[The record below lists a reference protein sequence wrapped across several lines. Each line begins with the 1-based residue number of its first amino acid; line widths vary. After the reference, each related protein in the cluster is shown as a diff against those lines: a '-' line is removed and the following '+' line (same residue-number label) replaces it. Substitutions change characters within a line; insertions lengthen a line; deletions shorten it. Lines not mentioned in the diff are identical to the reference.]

1 MGFTKPPVQALK
13 SSNKLKRK
21 ELFVQYKKHQ
31 NKERHEERHR
41 RRREEAKDP
50 ELKAARLAKRKPATI
65 DSKRVWDDID
75 DDSLGVQVD
84 LEKLKRRRI
93 EEAEAAE
100 QAAHEAAMRAEEELD
115 EDDDVDSMLAS
126 DEEMDEERQVALEKK
141 RQRRAQ
147 RDNSVA
153 PSTTSTNL
161 DLTPTS
167 LALKFPSLF
176 TDIPAPEPKILVT
189 TSINSTLHEQAHV
202 LCEFFPNSSYVPRSA
217 HRYGHK
223 YSLREI
229 CKYASNREHT
239 AVILLKEDSK
249 KPTGLTVV
257 HLPSGPT
264 FHFSITN
271 WIEGKKLPGHGN
283 PTNHYP
289 ELLLN
294 NFKTPLGLLTAK
306 LFMTLFPPKPEF
318 QGRQVTTLHNQRDY
332 IFVRRHR
339 YVFREKRQ
347 TEKSIV
353 SADGK
358 EVKGVE
364 GIRAG
369 LQELGPRFTLK
380 LRRVDKG
387 IGRAGSEGDDATQW
401 EWKAKMEKDRKSTNI
416 TKTFHFKLL
425 TAAIPFSCPILCKV
439 PKVAIPVYDTSA
451 LAEVAFKEN
460 TLTSALPIK
469 ETVAQCLTMDSG
481 FHISRPNKM
490 ASVDPPYLR
499 FRMFYFFT
507 KRIICEDPPAMR
519 DLFDEDHIIFLAG
532 LSLSGCYIR
541 IQRTFSL
548 LIKKLVRGPMDE
560 LQADY
565 EDYIRSRSQHPV
577 EFQNV

>member
-13 SSNKLKRK
+13 SSNRLKRK

-100 QAAHEAAMRAEEELD
+100 QAAHEAAMRAEGELD

-126 DEEMDEERQVALEKK
+126 DEEMDEERQAALEKK

-353 SADGK
+353 GADGK

-401 EWKAKMEKDRKSTNI
+401 EWKAKMEKDRK
-416 TKTFHFKLL
+416 
-425 TAAIPFSCPILCKV
+425 
-439 PKVAIPVYDTSA
+439 
-451 LAEVAFKEN
+451 
-460 TLTSALPIK
+460 
-469 ETVAQCLTMDSG
+469 
-481 FHISRPNKM
+481 
-490 ASVDPPYLR
+490 R
-499 FRMFYFFT
+499 FN
-507 KRIICEDPPAMR
+507 
-519 DLFDEDHIIFLAG
+519 L
-532 LSLSGCYIR
+532 
-541 IQRTFSL
+541 
-548 LIKKLVRGPMDE
+548 
-560 LQADY
+560 
-565 EDYIRSRSQHPV
+565 
-577 EFQNV
+577 